1 MKKKYLSKEW
11 LVKQHID
18 VDLINQKIYHTT
30 PRRGKVELSQGNVVS
45 KKKYGETK
53 SYKIVGWYNGKEHKQ
68 HTALVHRIMYV
79 WAHPLEELDND
90 DDIDHVLND
99 PDNNDYHNLVRC
111 SHVENM
117 RRRPGNGHNDSIYYG
132 MYGMTNEE
140 VDTLQTQIKLV
151 KGVKTIAIADNNVT
165 RAMNRQLKEDIKNLR
180 IAYKKAIEKYPNR
193 NSKEYKEIRK
203 RYKSNL
209 LDLNYAI
216 DQNRDSIKFN
226 TKDYQRL
233 EQDIKD
239 YIEEKKKA
247 YNG

>member
-117 RRRPGNGHNDSIYYG
+117 RRRPGNGHNDSLYYG
-132 MYGMTNEE
+132 MYGMPNEE
-140 VDTLQTQIKLV
+140 VDKLQVKIRQTNFVKDLCTNENKELRKLEDSIKEDIINL
-151 KGVKTIAIADNNVT
+151 
-165 RAMNRQLKEDIKNLR
+165 RAAYEKAKIKHPEQLKEIK
-180 IAYKKAIEKYPNR
+180 E
-193 NSKEYKEIRK
+193 

-209 LDLNYAI
+209 NNLRYAIQQCKDSRQLNY
-216 DQNRDSIKFN
+216 RDSREAV
-226 TKDYQRL
+226 QQL
-233 EQDIKD
+233 
-239 YIEEKKKA
+239 KA
-247 YNG
+247 YKRGLKDKYNG